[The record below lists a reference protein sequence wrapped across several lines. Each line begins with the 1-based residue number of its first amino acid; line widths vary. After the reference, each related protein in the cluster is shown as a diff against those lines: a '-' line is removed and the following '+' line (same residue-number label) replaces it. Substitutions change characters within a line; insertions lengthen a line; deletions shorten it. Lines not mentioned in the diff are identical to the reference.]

1 MAFQSPTIFPTSLIS
16 SIRKTDYS
24 KWQRSNVAQKSALK
38 LNMPPISAPKDL
50 KKDGGVSSPEKP
62 KEKKIEWAT
71 TAKAVVRMMPPL
83 RQKSTWN
90 LNMTKEMIRAK
101 RMENIKIIQRFIKH
115 KTHSLEEI
123 KRHSNFLLEKNRALM
138 EEIKEMDADTVIQ
151 ARGLLQQYDMFR
163 TVIRT
168 LRDSSQNQVG
178 VAKADLAAAEKMVEK
193 NLGKLDQE
201 MKRMQAK
208 VHVLQEELNIL
219 KTYMDKEYPVKA
231 VQIASLMRSVRNLNE
246 EQQDELE
253 EMEDMFKKYLESMA
267 TKARAERERY
277 LQHVTEKKLMEY
289 QDGLHQMDKN
299 NLVLRI
305 QIAKQKEVID
315 GLVKDVTALHKNLI
329 LLHHSTGD
337 PREVIFTDVLLRRPK
352 CPPDMDIV
360 LNIPTDEDFPL

>member
-1 MAFQSPTIFPTSLIS
+1 MAFQSPTIFPKSLIS
-16 SIRKTDYS
+16 SIRQTDYS
-24 KWQRSNVAQKSALK
+24 KWQRDNGARKSALK
-38 LNMPPISAPKDL
+38 LNMPPISASKDL
-50 KKDGGVSSPEKP
+50 KKKGGVSSPEKP

-71 TAKAVVRMMPPL
+71 TARTVVRMMPSM

-90 LNMTKEMIRAK
+90 LNMTKEMARAK
-101 RMENIKIIQRFIKH
+101 RLENIRIIQRFIKH
-115 KTHSLEEI
+115 KTNSLEEI

-138 EEIKEMDADTVIQ
+138 EEIKEMDADTVVQ

-163 TVIRT
+163 TIIRS
-168 LRDSSQNQVG
+168 LRDSSQNQAG
-178 VAKADLAAAEKMVEK
+178 VAKADLAAAEKTVEK

-219 KTYMDKEYPVKA
+219 RTYMDKEYPVKA

-253 EMEDMFKKYLESMA
+253 EMEDVFKKCLDNMA
-267 TKARAERERY
+267 TKAQKERERF
-277 LQHVTEKKLMEY
+277 LQRVTEKKLMEY

-299 NLVLRI
+299 NLELKR
-305 QIAKQKEVID
+305 QISKQKEVIA
-315 GLVKDVTALHKNLI
+315 GLVKDVTALHKNLNT
-329 LLHHSTGD
+329 LHHSTGD
-337 PREVIFTDVLLRRPK
+337 PREVIFADVLLRRPK
-352 CPPDMDIV
+352 CTPDMDIV